1 MAKNKEMKENLKK
14 FREEAQ
20 KLENTD
26 ALKKAREKFQ
36 AVESEAAK
44 SSGVLKEKVNILK
57 EKVQGALEEAQN
69 TELLKKAG
77 QFTEGIGKTAK
88 EATETIVETGQKISK
103 TAPFKTISHTAETV
117 RKEIDLS
124 GARVYR

>member
-26 ALKKAREKFQ
+26 ALKKAREKFI

-44 SSGVLKEKVNILK
+44 SGDVLKERVNVLK
-57 EKVQGALEEAQN
+57 SKVQEVIEEAQN
-69 TELLKKAG
+69 TEFAKKAG
-77 QFTEGIGKTAK
+77 KITEDIGKSAK
-88 EATETIVETGQKISK
+88 GATDSIVETGQKISR
-103 TAPFKTISHTAETV
+103 TAPFKTISETADAV
-117 RKEIDLS
+117 RKEMDFT
-124 GARVYR
+124 GRVYR

>member
-20 KLENTD
+20 KLENTE
-26 ALKKAREKFQ
+26 ALKKAREKFRT
-36 AVESEAAK
+36 VESEATK
-44 SSGVLKEKVNILK
+44 SSDVLKQKVTVLR
-57 EKVQGALEEAQN
+57 EKVQEIVEDAQN

-77 QFTEGIGKTAK
+77 KLTGDISKTAK
-88 EATETIVETGQKISK
+88 EATGTIVETGQKISK
-103 TAPFKTISHTAETV
+103 TAPFRTITQTADVV

-124 GARVYR
+124 GARIYR